1 MTKFIKFLAI
11 FFFFTIYLSMLIGY
25 WVANKSIY
33 SDCKEFGG
41 ANLVMSGAVIE
52 CKVEIL
58 K

>member
-11 FFFFTIYLSMLIGY
+11 FFTIYLSMLIGY

-41 ANLVMSGAVIE
+41 ANLVMSGAVME